1 MILSMDVGNT
11 NIKTALFD
19 GKEMFK
25 YWRMSTN
32 IHSTSDEYGVRL
44 MASLNGKKGYDCIVG
59 AVSHKEYAAFKD
71 ADVGAVQT
79 GLEAQVLLGPALLSF
94 ARRSF

>member
-1 MILSMDVGNT
+1 MILTMDIGNT

-32 IHSTSDEYGVRL
+32 ISSTSDE
-44 MASLNGKKGYDCIVG
+44 
-59 AVSHKEYAAFKD
+59 
-71 ADVGAVQT
+71 
-79 GLEAQVLLGPALLSF
+79 
-94 ARRSF
+94 